1 GMGLGP
7 TDTKNTAATKAVEQT
22 FSPEFRNRLD
32 AIVYFNALDPVTV
45 GQVVGKQLL
54 ELESQLLA
62 KHVDVDIGADVR
74 DWLAQ
79 KGYDRQM
86 GARPLG
92 RLIQDKIKKPLAEE
106 ILFGKLENGGEVRV
120 YLKDGELAF
129 EFKKASS
136 PAPESEKVSSRTHR
150 G

>member
-1 GMGLGP
+1 
-7 TDTKNTAATKAVEQT
+7 
-22 FSPEFRNRLD
+22 EFRNRLD